1 MVNSARSGEPKRF
14 AQWNQLELH
23 VASPLQRMQEA
34 GCCRRSA
41 KLAEVSSLWV
51 AFRLPM
57 RCDHSRARKQSGMI
71 SWRTGNDRL
80 LDDDGRLG
88 ISAAEKLRRK

>member
-14 AQWNQLELH
+14 AQWNQLALH
-23 VASPLQRMQEA
+23 VASPLQRIQEA
-34 GCCRRSA
+34 GCCRRSCQIGG
-41 KLAEVSSLWV
+41 SLTLVV

-57 RCDHSRARKQSGMI
+57 RCDHSRARKQSRMI